1 MKSVLVTGADGFL
14 GSHVLRDLTRRGFNV
29 FPMRRIDGDV
39 TKSTTWETF
48 PASDYLVDLAGLTF
62 VPASW
67 QNPTNFVQSN
77 SVCTSHA
84 LDFCRK
90 NKTKM
95 IFLSTYLYSSKLR
108 TPIKETDEI
117 DPANPYALSKLLGEQ
132 LCSFYAEQ
140 FGVEVII
147 LRPFN
152 VFGSGQNMRFLIP
165 SIISQA
171 MKGDEINV
179 LDIRPARDFVFIE
192 DLLDA
197 VYKSLTTDLRFG
209 IINVGTGVAS
219 TVEQLIFSLA
229 DVIGRKLSINT
240 SNKERFGEI
249 SSTQADISQAK
260 LLLGWQ
266 PKWSLSEGLRE
277 IWRDAQDNKTL

>member
-14 GSHVLRDLTRRGFNV
+14 GSHILRDLTRHGFNV
-29 FPMRRIDGDV
+29 FSKRRIDGDV
-39 TKSTTWETF
+39 TKSTTWDKF
-48 PASDYLVDLAGLTF
+48 PAIDYLVDLAGLTF
-62 VPASW
+62 IPASW
-67 QNPTNFVQSN
+67 ENPTDFVRSN
-77 SVCTSHA
+77 SVSTSLA

-132 LCSFYAEQ
+132 LCSFYAKQ

-152 VFGSGQNMRFLIP
+152 VFGSGQNSRFLIP

-171 MKGDEINV
+171 MKGDEISV
-179 LDIRPARDFVFIE
+179 LDVRPARDFVFIE

-197 VYKSLTTDLRFG
+197 VHKSITSDLRFG
-209 IINVGTGVAS
+209 IINVGTGIAS

-229 DVIGRKLSINT
+229 DVIGRKLTIN
-240 SNKERFGEI
+240 SLNQERFGEI
-249 SSTQADISQAK
+249 NSTQADIAQAK
-260 LLLGWQ
+260 VLIGWQ
-266 PKWSLSEGLRE
+266 PKWSLSQGLRE
-277 IWRDAQDNKTL
+277 VWRDLQEHKV

>member
-14 GSHVLRDLTRRGFNV
+14 GRHIQQDLTRHGFDV
-29 FPMRRIDGDV
+29 LPKRRTDGDV
-39 TKSTTWETF
+39 TEIITWDKF
-48 PASDYLVDLAGLTF
+48 PSSDYLVHLAGLTF

-67 QNPTNFVQSN
+67 ENPTDFVQSN
-77 SVCTSHA
+77 SVSTSHA

-95 IFLSTYLYSSKLR
+95 IFLSTYLYSSKLQ

-117 DPANPYALSKLLGEQ
+117 EPANPYALSKLLGEQ
-132 LCSFYAEQ
+132 LCSFYAKQ
-140 FGVEVII
+140 CGVEVII

-152 VFGSGQNMRFLIP
+152 VFGSGQNLRFLIP

-171 MKGDEINV
+171 IKGDEISV
-179 LDIRPARDFVFIE
+179 LDIRPARDYVFIE

-197 VYKSLTTDLRFG
+197 VHKSITSDLRFG
-209 IINVGTGVAS
+209 IINVGTGIAS

-229 DVIGRKLSINT
+229 DVIGRKLTINS
-240 SNKERFGEI
+240 SNQERFGEI
-249 SSTQADISQAK
+249 NLTQADISQAK

-266 PKWSLSEGLRE
+266 PKWSLSQGLRE
-277 IWRDAQDNKTL
+277 VWRDTQEHKV